1 MFPPMKA
8 LCLATL
14 TALCIARFAT
24 VAESAEHDVSR
35 VLKWPDGKKA
45 CFMLGFD
52 DSCKSQLDHAIPLLE
67 KHKMVG
73 TFYLVTGNGVWKGTK
88 PKWEAAAK
96 SPYVSV
102 ANHTFTHDGT
112 EDPADLDEELAKCN
126 EVLYQLHPEWK
137 KPRLIGFARPG
148 GVPWTV
154 TAEQQAAA
162 LKNHDLVDRPPFHG
176 PPFHFNSPEQMTGVV
191 DAALAKGEM
200 GHLDF
205 HGVGGDWHVTPVDW
219 FSGLLDKLDTH
230 REELWITDVVSW
242 HQYVTERDRSKI
254 AIVQSD
260 AKTIRLQLTS
270 DLDRAL
276 YNLPLTLET
285 KVPADW
291 KTCAVTQGEN
301 HLKVATQDGCVRHA
315 AVPGG
320 GEIRIEPVR

>member
-1 MFPPMKA
+1 MKTLVA
-8 LCLATL
+8 VL
-14 TALCIARFAT
+14 TALCSASLA
-24 VAESAEHDVSR
+24 AEPVEQEASR
-35 VLKWPDGKKA
+35 ILKWPDGKKA

-52 DSCKSQLDHAIPLLE
+52 DSCSSQLEHAIPLLE

-73 TFYLVTGNGVWKGTK
+73 NFYLVTGNGVWKGTK

-96 SPYVSV
+96 SLYVAV

-112 EDPADLDEELAKCN
+112 EDIADLDEELTKCN

-162 LKNHDLVDRPPFHG
+162 LKKHDLVDRPPFHG
-176 PPFHFNSPEQMTGVV
+176 PPFHFNSPEQMIGVV

-219 FSGLLDKLDTH
+219 FSGLLDKLDAH
-230 REELWITDVVSW
+230 RKELWITDVVSW
-242 HQYVTERDRSKI
+242 HQYVAERDGSKI
-254 AIVQSD
+254 AVVWSGQ
-260 AKTIRLQLTS
+260 KEIRLQLSS
-270 DLDRAL
+270 DLDPAL
-276 YNLPLTLET
+276 YNLPLTVET
-285 KVPADW
+285 KVPAHW
-291 KTCAVTQGEN
+291 KICVVSQGPFR
-301 HLKVATQDGCVRHA
+301 ATKTARDGIVRHPA
-315 AVPGG
+315 TPGAG
-320 GEIRIEPVR
+320 DVLIRPFP